1 MWTKELTKKLEEL
14 GYDWDDY
21 DYQNNTYI
29 DIYDPYNEDD
39 PDETIATVCVNKSHI
54 LDTNTYQFNNLYEEC
69 KKELHE
75 LLTEYSST
83 PEDEREDPKQKYTY
97 KHRSLKTRRGRDAY
111 LAISVLPNLKH
122 YSDLVDEVRNTDAF
136 LAISVLS
143 NKKYYPDLVDE
154 AKDTKK
160 YQALFTNA
168 EMEEYN
174 KELGIDL
181 DNYIKEE
188 APTKESNDYTEG
200 RQVNL

>member
-1 MWTKELTKKLEEL
+1 M
-14 GYDWDDY
+14 
-21 DYQNNTYI
+21 
-29 DIYDPYNEDD
+29 
-39 PDETIATVCVNKSHI
+39 
-54 LDTNTYQFNNLYEEC
+54 YEEC

>member
-14 GYDWDDY
+14 GYGWDDY

-29 DIYDPYNEDD
+29 DIYDPYDHDD
-39 PDETIATVCVNKSHI
+39 PDETIATVCTNKPYTFN
-54 LDTNTYQFNNLYEEC
+54 TNTYKFNYLREEY

-83 PEDEREDPKQKYTY
+83 PADERDNPNQKYTY
-97 KHRSLKTRRGRDAY
+97 KHKSLKTRHGRDAY
-111 LAISVLPNLKH
+111 LAISFLPNL
-122 YSDLVDEVRNTDAF
+122 
-136 LAISVLS
+136 
-143 NKKYYPDLVDE
+143 KYYPDLVDE
-154 AKDTKK
+154 AKDTEN
-160 YQALFTNA
+160 YQVLFTNA
-168 EMEEYN
+168 EIEKYN

-188 APTKESNDYTEG
+188 APTKEINDYTEG

>member
-1 MWTKELTKKLEEL
+1 MLTKELTKKLEEL
-14 GYDWDDY
+14 GYGWDDY

-29 DIYDPYNEDD
+29 DIYDPYDEDD
-39 PDETIATVCVNKSHI
+39 PDETIATVCVSEAYTLN
-54 LDTNTYQFNNLYEEC
+54 TNTYQFNNLNEEC

-75 LLTEYSST
+75 LLAEYSNT

-111 LAISVLPNLKH
+111 LAISISPNQ
-122 YSDLVDEVRNTDAF
+122 
-136 LAISVLS
+136 
-143 NKKYYPDLVDE
+143 KYYPDLVDE
-154 AKDTKK
+154 ARNTKD
-160 YQALFTNA
+160 YQALFTNT
-168 EMEEYN
+168 EIEKYN

-188 APTKESNDYTEG
+188 ANIVQEVNDYTEG